1 MKRNLICYYFIL
13 NILLGTSACTTTVY
27 DLNGG
32 YHEEISGFGW
42 WLIFVAV
49 VSVLAIILYY
59 TFGGPEATRK
69 FKEEKLEEYGIDSLS
84 DIQNI
89 GKYVGGHPRMNDLI
103 EFCSWYKNGNELI
116 FCKKKTKYEEYPK
129 QAMSIPI
136 NAISDVVLE
145 DSSTMDRRVTLGRA
159 LLVGV
164 FALAWRKNKKNEMAF
179 VTIEWRDGRFNHSTM
194 FAYEGNGAMQKANTD
209 RNAIL
214 QVLR

>member
-1 MKRNLICYYFIL
+1 MKKNLICCYFIL
-13 NILLGTSACTTTVY
+13 IILLGTSACTTTVY
-27 DLNGG
+27 DLSGG
-32 YHEEISGFGW
+32 YHEEISDFGW
-42 WLIFVAV
+42 FLIIATGITIAFTV
-49 VSVLAIILYY
+49 LYY
-59 TFGGPEATRK
+59 TTGGPEANRK
-69 FKEEKLEEYGIDSLS
+69 FKAKKLKDYGINSLS
-84 DIQNI
+84 DIKSI
-89 GKYVGGHPRMNDLI
+89 GKYVGGHPRMDDLI
-103 EFCSWYKNGNELI
+103 EFCSWYKKGNELI
-116 FCKKKTKYEEYPK
+116 FCQKKNKYEEYPK

-179 VTIEWRDGRFNHSTM
+179 VAVEWRDGQFNHSTM

-209 RNAIL
+209 RNAII